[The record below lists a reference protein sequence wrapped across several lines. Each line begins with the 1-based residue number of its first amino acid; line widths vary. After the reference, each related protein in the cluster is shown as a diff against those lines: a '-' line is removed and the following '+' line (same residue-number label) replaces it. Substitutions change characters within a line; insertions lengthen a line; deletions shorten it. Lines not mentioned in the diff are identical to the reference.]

1 MAHGTRKQRTSNRKK
16 TPISKETKTNV
27 VTHLFTM
34 YVNDEYTAKKMM
46 IVSNKLGKKLR
57 SEIQMKWQWVKDGEK
72 EVIACDFYKY
82 D

>member
-1 MAHGTRKQRTSNRKK
+1 MARATRKRASNKK
-16 TPISKETKTNV
+16 NTLKNNV

-46 IVSNKLGKKLR
+46 ILSNKLGKKLR

-72 EVIACDFYKY
+72 EVVACDFYKY

>member
-1 MAHGTRKQRTSNRKK
+1 
-16 TPISKETKTNV
+16 
-27 VTHLFTM
+27 M

-46 IVSNKLGKKLR
+46 ILSNKLGKKLR

-72 EVIACDFYKY
+72 EVVACDFYKY